1 MKESATLPDTKFV
14 DKMAPVLDRLD
25 LEYEEELLNN
35 KKTAIKS
42 SRKQREPRTPIQQRG
57 SSGKKNLLDQI
68 TSTKRALKESPATS
82 AKSSTKKPKTEQLP
96 KKKKVESTP
105 QLIDAEK

>member
-42 SRKQREPRTPIQQRG
+42 SRK
-57 SSGKKNLLDQI
+57 
-68 TSTKRALKESPATS
+68 
-82 AKSSTKKPKTEQLP
+82 
-96 KKKKVESTP
+96 
-105 QLIDAEK
+105 